1 MDGLSLADLVNLFV
15 NGLQSQGKL
24 DIALNI
30 FHYVVIAVGVASI
43 VVKALVEITKI
54 TPNTKD
60 DEYAGKISVFVS
72 GVVTLLSKI
81 ALNLPAD
88 KAHK

>member
-1 MDGLSLADLVNLFV
+1 MDGLSLTDLVNLFV
-15 NGLQSQGKL
+15 SGLQSQGKL
-24 DIALNI
+24 DMVLNI

-43 VVKALVEITKI
+43 VVKAVVEITKI

-60 DEYAGKISVFVS
+60 DEYANKASVFVS

-81 ALNLPAD
+81 ALNLPAG